1 MSKTVKITEN
11 ELVDLIDKIVNETVT
26 EKKKQWIAEQK
37 AKNKNIVKEN
47 TISPEESLG
56 SVDLTLQD
64 LIFINISLES
74 YPFEKSSRFL
84 QTVKKIHSL
93 LNKKEK

>member
-37 AKNKNIVKEN
+37 KTQGAI
-47 TISPEESLG
+47 
-56 SVDLTLQD
+56 
-64 LIFINISLES
+64 LES
-74 YPFEKSSRFL
+74 KVAKLEAVVKSITKRR
-84 QTVKKIHSL
+84 K
-93 LNKKEK
+93 